1 MPIRLGKGMK
11 HRAQVVRWEATGG
24 KNAQNLYPRCQ
35 KNGGRSSRPC
45 TTHVKHLALKL
56 EARSDFDGGPYK
68 VTYVG

>member
-1 MPIRLGKGMK
+1 MLRTFSLDAKK
-11 HRAQVVRWEATGG
+11 KKKE
-24 KNAQNLYPRCQ
+24 
-35 KNGGRSSRPC
+35 NGGRSSRPC